1 MCFPRWTSPG
11 IFREVELMKLY
22 FINGSK
28 QKKLLLESD
37 YPDDIFDAVLGFF
50 EEHGKFPHI
59 LRVDSKVDG
68 VRVTF
73 ESSSESFLIEEVSD
87 EETKELTDIFSEY

>member
-1 MCFPRWTSPG
+1 MVSPG
-11 IFREVELMKLY
+11 IFQGEELMKLY

-59 LRVDSKVDG
+59 LRVDSKPDG

-73 ESSSESFLIEEVSD
+73 ESSSEFFLIEEVSD
-87 EETKELTDIFSEY
+87 EEKEELINAFSG